1 MAKRKTVKKKAPS
14 RFSEYQ
20 GLAKEKIA
28 QNAEKIRE
36 LQGKARDSMS
46 ENPMQTAAIAFGIG
60 LVCGVGLKLLMDSKQ
75 RD

>member
-1 MAKRKTVKKKAPS
+1 MARKKKAKKKAPS

-20 GLAKEKIA
+20 DAAKERIA
-28 QNAEKIRE
+28 QNAEKIKE

-60 LVCGVGLKLLMDSKQ
+60 LVCGVGLKLLMDSKR